1 MIQLAIE
8 VALEAGKFLKQSVG
22 NIKTV
27 ETKLGQE
34 TNLVTEIDKK
44 SEELII
50 GMIRKKYPDHD
61 FLAEESGS
69 HDRKSEYRWII
80 DPLDGTLNF
89 THGVP
94 LFSVSIAVEHRGEI
108 IAGVVYEPNLGELFT
123 AEKGKGAFLNQQPIR
138 VSKVDRL
145 IESMLVTGFPYTIRD
160 NPDNAVQ
167 HFVNMLMSA
176 QGIRR
181 LGSAAVDLAYV
192 ACGRFEG
199 FWEVSLSPWDMA
211 AGVLLVQEAGGRFTD
226 FRGAASSVYGKQVLA
241 TNGRIHDQLVEILK
255 RGLTEGVATS
265 RS

>member
-8 VALEAGKFLKQSVG
+8 AALEAGKFLKQSVG

-69 HDRKSEYRWII
+69 HDQKSEYRWII

-123 AEKGKGAFLNQQPIR
+123 AEKGKGAFLNRKPIR

-167 HFVNMLMSA
+167 HFVNMLMKA

-181 LGSAAVDLAYV
+181 LGSAAVDLSYV

-211 AGVLLVQEAGGRFTD
+211 AGVLLVQEAGGQFTD
-226 FRGAASSVYGKQVLA
+226 FRGNISNVYGKQVLA
-241 TNGRIHDQLVEILK
+241 TNGLIHDALVGILE
-255 RGLTEGVATS
+255 RGFSDGVSTS

>member
-1 MIQLAIE
+1 MIPLAIE
-8 VALEAGKFLKQSVG
+8 AALEAGKFLKESIG
-22 NIKTV
+22 NIKNV
-27 ETKLGQE
+27 ETKFGQE
-34 TNLVTEIDKK
+34 TNLVTEIDKN

-50 GMIRKKYPDHD
+50 GMIKKKYPDHD

-69 HDRKSEYRWII
+69 QDQKSEYRWII

-94 LFSVSIAVEHRGEI
+94 LYSVSIAVERRGEI

-123 AEKGKGAFLNQQPIR
+123 AEKGKGAFLNQKPIR
-138 VSKVDRL
+138 VSNVDRL

-167 HFVNMLMSA
+167 HFVNMLMKA

-192 ACGRFEG
+192 ACGRLDG

-226 FRGAASSVYGKQVLA
+226 FLGTASNVYVKQLLA
-241 TNGRIHDQLVEILK
+241 TNGLIHDMLVEILK
-255 RGLTEGVATS
+255 LGSSDGIPTS